1 GPAAPTERKHRRA
14 PRLHARRGIHPPRQ
28 HGAQRAMNNGT
39 KNTPATGTELPPL
52 RAPRS
57 GRNDMRHSSIEAEKS
72 ILTRCPRSG
81 DSSTTLGMTHPI
93 VVISTGGSLRPD

>member
-1 GPAAPTERKHRRA
+1 MERS
-14 PRLHARRGIHPPRQ
+14 LSSSHPP
-28 HGAQRAMNNGT
+28 
-39 KNTPATGTELPPL
+39 PATGIEIPPL

-57 GRNDMRHSSIEAEKS
+57 GRNDMRHCSIEAEKS

-93 VVISTGGSLRPD
+93 VISTGGSLRPEWRDLSPAAISHPPLAPKFLHYALRSE